1 MNTLNIL
8 RSWLVVIVGLTGVL
22 LLMIG
27 ASLGAAWISAGVC
40 SWMLQA
46 SCWTLVADLLLL
58 APLALVRG
66 LRLVS
71 ATGFIVSAWIYGVTT
86 WIFALL
92 ATFHAWGDIGVA
104 LGLVMASV
112 GLILTG
118 IFAALLH
125 GQWSGLGGMVL
136 GLALAGG
143 AASLSAFLTSR
154 SQQDL
159 GVASAA

>member
-1 MNTLNIL
+1 
-8 RSWLVVIVGLTGVL
+8 
-22 LLMIG
+22 
-27 ASLGAAWISAGVC
+27 
-40 SWMLQA
+40 
-46 SCWTLVADLLLL
+46 
-58 APLALVRG
+58 
-66 LRLVS
+66 
-71 ATGFIVSAWIYGVTT
+71 VSAWIYGVTT